1 MKSENMLR
9 YSILDPTG
17 NITAIVES
25 PVEIARQPELASR
38 IMRLRPEVEQ
48 VGFLSVPDDEGLPAL
63 RMAGGRVLRQRL
75 HECGRACSDPAGAFA
90 RGAASARLR
99 RGKARC
105 GASAAQRLGKL

>member
-48 VGFLSVPDDEGLPAL
+48 VGLRLAAL
-63 RMAGGRVLRQRL
+63 GGKLRK
-75 HECGRACSDPAGAFA
+75 APTAW
-90 RGAASARLR
+90 RGAS
-99 RGKARC
+99 
-105 GASAAQRLGKL
+105 SAATPP